1 MANLKAKA
9 VLVLITILAVS
20 PAQSEQV
27 TIPGTAAG
35 RVLAAWLEAFNSG
48 DQARFG
54 VYQQKY
60 EPAPDLPPDAVMAFR
75 ARTGGFD
82 LVGIHKSEPLHI
94 EFLVV
99 VPDVK
104 AAAADALTT
113 AQKLGTEELAK
124 RRSAPSVGTN

>member
-1 MANLKAKA
+1 M
-9 VLVLITILAVS
+9 
-20 PAQSEQV
+20 
-27 TIPGTAAG
+27 TIPDTAAG

-54 VYQQKY
+54 IYQQKY
-60 EPAPDLPPDAVMAFR
+60 EPAPDLPSDAVMAFR

-82 LVGIHKSEPLHI
+82 LVGIHKNEPLHI

-104 AAAADALTT
+104 SAAADALTT
-113 AQKLGTEELAK
+113 AQEAGDRRAREAEICSK
-124 RRSAPSVGTN
+124 RRHELSSRWLFEFGVVEWIDPLLRQA